1 MRFRKQLIAFL
12 SVLVLGGATL
22 GAALAA
28 PSSQSTEGD
37 GSEAPASESATA
49 PDPKAYLGL
58 AVQPLTEP
66 IRERLEL
73 PADLEGAVVVKA
85 QRGSPAAEAGL
96 HRGDVILSAGG
107 VHVASPADL
116 REAVRG
122 MEPGDVLSIV
132 YYRGGERHS
141 VEVTLAERPHRNGG
155 GGGGGDQPAN
165 PLRRFLSI
173 FPKAVDGSFRVL
185 GDDGEVQVY
194 EMAQGSITEV
204 GAASL
209 TIEKATGETVTFDIG
224 EDTVIVLNGE
234 TAELSDLEEG
244 THAVVLSVDGEVKA
258 VMVGSPRSPRPG
270 VESRPH
276 LRGQLGPRIERL
288 EQHFGQLRE
297 RLGERFGRIEEHFG
311 QLNERFGQ
319 LRERMNRLH
328 PDVEPSTADP
338 VYAPPADA
346 TSA

>member
-37 GSEAPASESATA
+37 ASESATA

-58 AVQPLTEP
+58 AVQPLTEQ
-66 IRERLEL
+66 IRERLGL
-73 PADLEGAVVVKA
+73 PTNLEGAVVVKA

-122 MEPGDVLSIV
+122 MEPGDVLPIA
-132 YYRGGERHS
+132 YYRDGERHS
-141 VEVTLAERPHRNGG
+141 VAVTLAERPHRN

-185 GDDGEVQVY
+185 GDDGEIQVY

-224 EDTVIVLNGE
+224 EDTIIVLNGE

-244 THAVVLSVDGEVKA
+244 AHAVVLSVDGEVKA

-297 RLGERFGRIEEHFG
+297 RLEERFGRIEEHFG
-311 QLNERFGQ
+311 RLNERFGQ

-328 PDVEPSTADP
+328 PHVEPSTADP